1 MRGGRCATVEP
12 FSYSDREAS
21 IRALHGVQTLFMVSA
36 SESADRLNQHRAVIN
51 AAAEAGVNH
60 VVYTSFAA
68 AAPDATFTLA
78 RDHYVTEEALT
89 LDEVAATISRVRG
102 TTVTFHNETLD
113 EAYASRAPYG
123 APEWQVDAWVSTYT
137 AIASNVMAEVSGDVE
152 AITGTPPRSFETF
165 RRETA

>member
-68 AAPDATFTLA
+68 AAPNATL
-78 RDHYVTEEALT
+78 
-89 LDEVAATISRVRG
+89 
-102 TTVTFHNETLD
+102 
-113 EAYASRAPYG
+113 
-123 APEWQVDAWVSTYT
+123 
-137 AIASNVMAEVSGDVE
+137 VSGDVE

-165 RRETA
+165 LREMA